1 MCAVAHRVKPY
12 QLVLLIKKSLDKV
25 YITSIKTIIYPLS
38 MLYLQKVLLIDL
50 KKCVFYII
58 ILCRIHIS

>member
-1 MCAVAHRVKPY
+1 MCAVAHRVEPY
-12 QLVLLIKKSLDKV
+12 QLALLIKKSLDKV
-25 YITSIKTIIYPLS
+25 YITSIKKIISHLS